1 MGYPVQIT
9 SKISVLQLETP
20 YAVTKLENKTNHVCS
35 EALFMREKLKG
46 RISRSINLECF
57 QQIVSRGQLYFVA
70 RMKVI
75 RYNLSVDYCG

>member
-57 QQIVSRGQLYFVA
+57 QSRTA
-70 RMKVI
+70 NRIK
-75 RYNLSVDYCG
+75 RSVVFCCANEGH